1 MSNQSPKAYTPP
13 RRGHTGPVRSLIAG
27 LTTIKST
34 HNNLTNRPEARYRD
48 PYMSNQS
55 PKAYSTSER
64 AHGPCTFSHRWV
76 DHHQI
81 NP

>member
-34 HNNLTNRPEARYRD
+34 HNNLTNRPEGQGTETLICQTKARRHILHLGEG
-48 PYMSNQS
+48 
-55 PKAYSTSER
+55 TR
-64 AHGPCTFSHRWV
+64 ALYVLSSLG
-76 DHHQI
+76 
-81 NP
+81 